1 MKKLESL
8 KSSKFAKFEK
18 DMISG
23 QTVMGGYS
31 LEIGTC
37 SSKCADISKDGEI
50 TVVGCIDEEQ
60 K

>member
-8 KSSKFAKFEK
+8 KSSKYEKFEK

-23 QTVMGGYS
+23 QSVLGGTKENS

-37 SSKCADISKDGEI
+37 SSKCADISTDEVI
-50 TVVGCIDEEQ
+50 TNVGCID
-60 K
+60 